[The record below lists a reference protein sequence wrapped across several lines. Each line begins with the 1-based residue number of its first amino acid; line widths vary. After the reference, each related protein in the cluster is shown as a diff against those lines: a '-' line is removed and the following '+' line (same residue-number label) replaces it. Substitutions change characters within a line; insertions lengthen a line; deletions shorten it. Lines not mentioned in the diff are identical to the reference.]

1 MSPLVISI
9 AAMIAVAAGVFAIWG
24 VIQNLFF
31 NNKRA
36 LNRLQVITGQKS
48 AAEAAGD
55 GGVLRKEVFKEG
67 LSGLSGLLAN
77 FFRRFGKL
85 TLLFEQADAPI
96 NGNTFC
102 LISGGCA
109 LVGVLVSAAM
119 MAPIPLWPVSGLF
132 FSTFPLMWL
141 LWRRKKKMQKFA
153 KQLPDA
159 LELIGR
165 ALRSGHSLQSAM
177 KVVVEEMPAPISTEF
192 GIAYEAQNLNVP
204 VDVALKDMYRRVPNM
219 DFRFFATAV
228 TIQRQSGGDLA
239 EILDKIGH
247 IVRERFRILG
257 QVQALTGEG
266 RISGIVLMG
275 LPIVLFFAVYYL
287 NPEYV
292 MVLFTDPLGR
302 KMVAVAIFLQ
312 ILGAFAIKKI
322 VNIKV

>member
-1 MSPLVISI
+1 MSPVMIYG
-9 AAMIAVAAGVFAIWG
+9 AAFLAVAAAVFAVYTI
-24 VIQNLFF
+24 VQAVFF
-31 NNKRA
+31 GNQRT
-36 LNRLQVITGQKS
+36 LNRLQVITGQKT
-48 AAEAAGD
+48 AAEAAGE
-55 GGVLRKEVFKEG
+55 GGVLRKEVFREG
-67 LSGLSGLLAN
+67 LQGFAGFFSN
-77 FFRRFGKL
+77 FFRRFAKL
-85 TLLFEQADAPI
+85 TLLIEQADAPI
-96 NGNTFC
+96 SGNTFF
-102 LISGGCA
+102 LISGGCG

-119 MAPIPLWPVSGLF
+119 MAPIPIWPVSGLF
-132 FSTFPLMWL
+132 FSTMPLMWL
-141 LWRRKKKMQKFA
+141 FWKRKKKMSKFA
-153 KQLPDA
+153 KQLPDS

-165 ALRSGHSLQSAM
+165 ALRSGHSLQAAM

-192 GIAYEAQNLNVP
+192 GVAYEAQNLNVP
-204 VDVALKDMYRRVPNM
+204 IEQALKDMHRRVPNM
-219 DFRFFATAV
+219 DLRFFATAV
-228 TIQRQSGGDLA
+228 TIQRQAGGDLA

-312 ILGAFAIKKI
+312 ILGAICIKKI